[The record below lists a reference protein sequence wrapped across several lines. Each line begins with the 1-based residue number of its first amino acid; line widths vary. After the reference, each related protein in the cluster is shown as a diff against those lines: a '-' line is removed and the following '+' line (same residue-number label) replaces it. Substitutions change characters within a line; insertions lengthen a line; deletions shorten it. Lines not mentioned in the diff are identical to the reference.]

1 MAAGEDGLL
10 AALFDAKHLFERYMA
25 MNTRKAR
32 KKLHIYCCP
41 SASAILLLIELPA
54 QKVSGIEINRTH
66 NYSSIELSG
75 S

>member
-10 AALFDAKHLFERYMA
+10 AALFDAKPLFERYMA

-41 SASAILLLIELPA
+41 SASAILF
-54 QKVSGIEINRTH
+54 INRVTRSKGEW
-66 NYSSIELSG
+66 Y
-75 S
+75 